1 MLLSRTRANL
11 AYRAR
16 LALFKIGGVQDALD
30 ESERRVLEAHMGFRG
45 QWEEHRRFQLE
56 FAKSAGLRPDSS
68 LLEIGCGP
76 LTLGLPA
83 IAYLAANRYTGVD
96 VRPEV
101 LNLAWSQIGKAG
113 LASKNP
119 RLVHSTSFGAVEL
132 GEARFDFIWSFSV
145 LYHLTD
151 ALIAD
156 WFAQV
161 SRRLAPGGAYFANL
175 NVEQPEST
183 WLQFPFVRRSVDF
196 YRDAAARHGLTLR
209 ELGTLESL
217 GFRLDS
223 TEKTNLL
230 VRIERAP
237 S

>member
-1 MLLSRTRANL
+1 MLLSRTRADL

-16 LALFKIGGVQDALD
+16 LALYRIGSVQKALD
-30 ESERRVLEAHMGFRG
+30 ASERLVLEAHMGFHG
-45 QWEEHRRFQLE
+45 QWDEHRRFQLE

-83 IAYLAANRYTGVD
+83 TTYLLANRYTGVD

-101 LNLAWSQIGKAG
+101 LDLAWSQIGKAG

-119 RLVHSTSFGAVEL
+119 RLIHSTSFGAAEL
-132 GEARFDFIWSFSV
+132 GEERFDFIWSFSV

-151 ALIAD
+151 ALITD

-161 SRRLAPGGAYFANL
+161 SRRLAPKGAYFANL
-175 NVEQPEST
+175 NVEAPEST

-196 YRDAAARHGLTLR
+196 YREAAARHGLTLR

-217 GFRLDS
+217 GFRLDA
-223 TEKTNLL
+223 TEKKNLM
-230 VRIERAP
+230 VRLERAP
-237 S
+237 G